1 MMAATRSQK
10 HVAGERPEDL
20 SKSPSNFQKEINK
33 IAQKN
38 KNKKE
43 ESAKKGSALK
53 QADTTMNDKTAK
65 KGSALKQ
72 SETTKSDVPELPF
85 VEVQPLP
92 VVGRSQTKTNSVA
105 VDIDEIDKMLGIP
118 KLPVEPGFKNRA
130 PLQLDERAKDL
141 VQDALKNPICI
152 TTEDLLNVSEPIRQE
167 LKKLLVKKR
176 LAKKSV
182 TMAAEVDAEDETS
195 EAIALIGPICINTED
210 LLNVSEPT
218 RQELKRLL
226 VKKRLEK
233 KSVSL
238 AAEVDSEEETS
249 EAVETISAER
259 LPGATYEILAED
271 TNGMA
276 KGSVVVSDPVMQY
289 LNALA
294 PGEKPKSVVVAAES
308 HALRTVYP
316 LINGSGSVESLL
328 DPGSQIVSMSKEV
341 ATALQIPWDPD
352 ITVHMESAN
361 KSLEKTLGLAKNVPF
376 VFGPITVYLQVHVIG
391 RAAYKVLLGRP
402 FDTITESEVK
412 NSRDGSQSLTLTD
425 LNTGERCVM
434 HTHARGRQPTVL
446 QKPVRQDFQRNSM
459 N

>member
-10 HVAGERPEDL
+10 RVAGERPEDL

-38 KNKKE
+38 KNKKDD
-43 ESAKKGSALK
+43 SAKKGSALK
-53 QADTTMNDKTAK
+53 QADTTMNDNSAKKGSALKQSETAKGNDSAK

-238 AAEVDSEEETS
+238 AAEVDSEQETS

-289 LNALA
+289 LNTLA
-294 PGEKPKSVVVAAES
+294 PGEKP
-308 HALRTVYP
+308 
-316 LINGSGSVESLL
+316 
-328 DPGSQIVSMSKEV
+328 
-341 ATALQIPWDPD
+341 
-352 ITVHMESAN
+352 
-361 KSLEKTLGLAKNVPF
+361 
-376 VFGPITVYLQVHVIG
+376 
-391 RAAYKVLLGRP
+391 
-402 FDTITESEVK
+402 
-412 NSRDGSQSLTLTD
+412 
-425 LNTGERCVM
+425 
-434 HTHARGRQPTVL
+434 
-446 QKPVRQDFQRNSM
+446 
-459 N
+459 

>member
-38 KNKKE
+38 KNKKDD
-43 ESAKKGSALK
+43 SAKKGSALK
-53 QADTTMNDKTAK
+53 QADTTMNDNSAKKGSALKQSETAKGNDSAK

-182 TMAAEVDAEDETS
+182 
-195 EAIALIGPICINTED
+195 
-210 LLNVSEPT
+210 
-218 RQELKRLL
+218 
-226 VKKRLEK
+226 
-233 KSVSL
+233 SL
-238 AAEVDSEEETS
+238 AAEVDSEQETS

-289 LNALA
+289 LNTLA

-352 ITVHMESAN
+352 IVVHMESAN

-376 VFGPITVYLQVHVIG
+376 VFGPITVYLQVHVINKV
-391 RAAYKVLLGRP
+391 AYKVLLGRP
-402 FDTITESEVK
+402 FETITESEVK
-412 NSRDGSQSLTLTD
+412 NSKDGSQSLTLTD